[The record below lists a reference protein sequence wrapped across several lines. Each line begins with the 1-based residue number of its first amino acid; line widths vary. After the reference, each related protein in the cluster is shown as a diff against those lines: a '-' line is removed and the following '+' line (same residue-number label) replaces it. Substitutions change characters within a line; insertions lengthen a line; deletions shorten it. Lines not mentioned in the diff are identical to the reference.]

1 MENFAF
7 GEISGGWNKADLR
20 WTKLSL
26 IKLKLLKEK
35 DYETTFK
42 VATEA
47 PLDPV
52 LKMVISTVEGIPT
65 GDDPSSDT
73 GKFPRN

>member
-1 MENFAF
+1 M
-7 GEISGGWNKADLR
+7 
-20 WTKLSL
+20 
-26 IKLKLLKEK
+26 EK

-65 GDDPSSDT
+65 GNGPSSDT
-73 GKFPRN
+73 GKFQLIRINWIQKMKVYLTFGLIYY

>member
-1 MENFAF
+1 M
-7 GEISGGWNKADLR
+7 
-20 WTKLSL
+20 
-26 IKLKLLKEK
+26 EK

-65 GDDPSSDT
+65 GNGPSSDT
-73 GKFPRN
+73 GQFRRIN